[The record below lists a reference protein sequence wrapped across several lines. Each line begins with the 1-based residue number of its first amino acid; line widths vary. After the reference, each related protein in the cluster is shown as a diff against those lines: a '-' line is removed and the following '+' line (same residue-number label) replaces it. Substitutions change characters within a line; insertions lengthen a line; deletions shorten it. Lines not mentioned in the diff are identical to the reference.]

1 MNDSKLFLLIA
12 FPILAGFGLLIGSM
26 TYLEGAAKADWIRHT
41 RGIELPW
48 YRAVFL
54 RVEVTTI
61 DAQVSAKP

>member
-1 MNDSKLFLLIA
+1 MNDLKLFLIIA
-12 FPILAGFGLLIGSM
+12 FTVLAGFGLFVGSM

-54 RVEVTTI
+54 RVEVTTL
-61 DAQVSAKP
+61 DAQVTAKP